1 MKFFVWLWTFSSIDE
16 THVEQQIKKQS
27 CLWKLENMWK
37 FHEIILTVSLI
48 IDGKDEFQKYSNL

>member
-1 MKFFVWLWTFSSIDE
+1 MKFFVWLWTFSSL
-16 THVEQQIKKQS
+16 VEQQIKKQS

-48 IDGKDEFQKYSNL
+48 TDGKDEFKNIQIFSFIQ